1 MLRGQRC
8 SWTSAGHV
16 KLIADYPA
24 LAKLVFSDHLRLQYP
39 SLQARFE
46 RIHNAYTARLSAVI
60 ERAKSDGTVCP
71 SLASKDAAT
80 MFLSL
85 LQGLGFQFAI
95 ARLPIKLFPEAERI
109 FEIYLQGITSP
120 ADAGKRARRTVETA
134 KNRPKT
140 RRQVT

>member
-1 MLRGQRC
+1 MFL
-8 SWTSAGHV
+8 GHV

-24 LAKLVFSDHLRLQYP
+24 LVKLVFSDHLRLQYP

-46 RIHNAYTARLSAVI
+46 RIHYAYTARLSAVI

-85 LQGLGFQFAI
+85 LQVLGFQFSI
-95 ARLPIKLFPEAERI
+95 ARLPIKLLPEAERL
-109 FEIYLQGITSP
+109 FVIYLQGITSP
-120 ADAGKRARRTVETA
+120 ADAGKGARRTVETA
-134 KNRPKT
+134 KNRP
-140 RRQVT
+140 RRADK

>member
-1 MLRGQRC
+1 MVHSEIPPYSIAILRVLLAIMLRQEFLF
-8 SWTSAGHV
+8 AQ
-16 KLIADYPA
+16 Y
-24 LAKLVFSDHLRLQYP
+24 LRLQYP
-39 SLQARFE
+39 SPQARFE

-60 ERAKSDGTVCP
+60 ERTKSDGTVCP

-95 ARLPIKLFPEAERI
+95 ARLPIKPFPEAERI